1 MLGDCTI
8 CTATSGNGVKTLG
21 ITIMLTNQIILKT
34 TVILYGWT
42 VINLAVYCAVVL
54 GSTIRGT
61 VARQVGAGAILMSGS
76 TSAVFAWL
84 FSFPRLLIVRTDGRD
99 FIRGM
104 LRSPDLFQ

>member
-1 MLGDCTI
+1 
-8 CTATSGNGVKTLG
+8 
-21 ITIMLTNQIILKT
+21 MLTNQITLKT

-42 VINLAVYCAVVL
+42 AINLAVYCVVVL
-54 GSTIRGT
+54 GTTLRGA
-61 VARQVGAGAILMSGS
+61 VARRFGAGAVRIAGAAS
-76 TSAVFAWL
+76 TVFAWL

>member
-21 ITIMLTNQIILKT
+21 ITIMLTNQITLKT
-34 TVILYGWT
+34 TAMLYGWT
-42 VINLAVYCAVVL
+42 VINLAVYGAVVL
-54 GSTIRGT
+54 GTTIRGT
-61 VARQVGAGAILMSGS
+61 VARRIGSVTMRMAGS
-76 TSAVFAWL
+76 TATVFAWL